1 MAAFTVGRARHL
13 AALSDDLRFVADGGY
28 KIRFLVGDWGFGK
41 THLLALYRD
50 AALEKGLAVAH
61 VELNARDAP
70 LERSEV
76 ISAAIIRNTVFP
88 DGSTFEDYL
97 RSWASVA
104 DLRERGEIDR
114 WLREAAPSLEFRAL
128 LREALA
134 SGTAARGWDAV
145 ADASRWLA
153 GGESSPN
160 LIRATGI
167 RGSLKPR
174 IAPEVLTSFLTFLRA
189 SGSPGLILML
199 DEAEAITSL
208 TTANRREE
216 ANQTLK
222 RLLDNPEQRTGWE
235 VVFATTRRFIDDPL
249 RGARSYPA
257 LWERIREAGP
267 PGAFNPRATVLE
279 LGPLATSELH
289 ELGGHLRDMHA
300 TAYDW
305 LPQVSIGEIET
316 IGEVTYGDEV
326 SRPPRRFVRAV
337 ISALDLLEADPARR
351 LPDVLA
357 AVEQLGREDE

>member
-1 MAAFTVGRARHL
+1 
-13 AALSDDLRFVADGGY
+13 
-28 KIRFLVGDWGFGK
+28 
-41 THLLALYRD
+41 
-50 AALEKGLAVAH
+50 
-61 VELNARDAP
+61 
-70 LERSEV
+70 
-76 ISAAIIRNTVFP
+76 
-88 DGSTFEDYL
+88 
-97 RSWASVA
+97 
-104 DLRERGEIDR
+104 
-114 WLREAAPSLEFRAL
+114 
-128 LREALA
+128 
-134 SGTAARGWDAV
+134 
-145 ADASRWLA
+145 
-153 GGESSPN
+153 
-160 LIRATGI
+160 
-167 RGSLKPR
+167 
-174 IAPEVLTSFLTFLRA
+174 
-189 SGSPGLILML
+189 ML